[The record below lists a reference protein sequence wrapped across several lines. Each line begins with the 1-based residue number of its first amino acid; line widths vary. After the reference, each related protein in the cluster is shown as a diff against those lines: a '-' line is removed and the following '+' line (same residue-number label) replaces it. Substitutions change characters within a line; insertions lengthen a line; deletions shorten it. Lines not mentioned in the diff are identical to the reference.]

1 MMRLVLTLFL
11 LPLMVCAAADQ
22 PATVVTPS
30 PVKPEVPALAEA
42 PPASVAPVD
51 EKAIPDA
58 FPVAR
63 YEASW
68 NKNPFLLKT
77 AAIAQVQESWA
88 KDYVL
93 TSLAEIDGVF
103 RASIKN
109 KVTGESKRLVQGKEG
124 DSEFKIVTVNLQ
136 PNKKESSVQ
145 IAKGS
150 ETADLKYDETQM
162 TAQGRP
168 AQGQPTAARAG
179 MPAMPVM
186 PGQVAPAIN
195 GSRTTAGTSMGGG
208 LPGRVNSPPPASA
221 RSTGYQ
227 ANTAANSNASLPG
240 YATNL
245 PPLPATPN
253 TQSLPVPP
261 APRSY
266 SGTSTPNP
274 VASTKVPGASGTVP
288 SLNLNTGNVPLP
300 TPTATE
306 TTPID
311 PATGTNPNAPS
322 PVTRRRTLIPAP
334 VLPQ

>member
-11 LPLMVCAAADQ
+11 LPLVVRAAPDL
-22 PATVVTPS
+22 PKTVVTPS
-30 PVKPEVPALAEA
+30 PVTPDVPAVAEA
-42 PPASVAPVD
+42 PPASVAPMD

-77 AAIAQVQESWA
+77 AAIAQIQESWA

-179 MPAMPVM
+179 MPVL
-186 PGQVAPAIN
+186 PGQAAAMTN
-195 GSRTTAGTSMGGG
+195 GSRTVAGTAAGGG
-208 LPGRVNSPPPASA
+208 IPGRATGAPGTA
-221 RSTGYQ
+221 RSAGYPPNGTANPSTPQ
-227 ANTAANSNASLPG
+227 AGYANS
-240 YATNL
+240 L
-245 PPLPATPN
+245 PPLPAIPN
-253 TQSLPVPP
+253 SQSMAPPPV
-261 APRSY
+261 PRSY
-266 SGTSTPNP
+266 SGTSAPNS
-274 VASTKVPGASGTVP
+274 ATINKVPTATGTVP
-288 SLNLNTGNVPLP
+288 SLNLSNGSVPLP
-300 TPTATE
+300 ASTATE
-306 TTPID
+306 TNPLD
-311 PATGTNPNAPS
+311 PATGNNPNAPS